1 MTEPRVPIDISGYTI
16 LGPVCY
22 QGKKGCTSVTCTRMH
37 ERQPD
42 GSYKMSPD
50 CRGWHCSYC
59 DAPCSSQGH
68 GCDAANA
75 ILDAAREIAEE
86 SA

>member
-1 MTEPRVPIDISGYTI
+1 MSFSDYTI
-16 LGPVCY
+16 IGPLCY

-42 GSYKMSPD
+42 GSYKMSAD

-68 GCDAANA
+68 RCDVSEA
-75 ILDAAREIAEE
+75 ILGEARRQAEAARKDEPA
-86 SA
+86 